1 MQEFAR
7 IFRGG
12 LMKPFLVSI
21 TVCVRDGFQWIDG
34 CLKALTEQTYPSVE
48 IIVVNDGST
57 DNARDLLD
65 SWNDPDGINGPPVR
79 VHHQPP
85 LGLAAGRQWALE
97 NAKGEW
103 VAITDIDVCVEQDWI
118 SNLVAETQPVSDE
131 ERVVAVTGRT
141 VFERSDDLI
150 SRFRSVDIA
159 SKYRSRPRRT
169 SLANG
174 PCSMFHRQS
183 LLDVGGFDPEWYHA
197 EDMEVSLRL
206 IASGGTIV
214 YAPEAL
220 VRHVPETGT
229 KRFLDKRRRDAR
241 AHMRIVRHYP
251 KSKRN
256 GPGFDFLGN
265 SAMVLVLF
273 PLWLAIF
280 ISGLPFL
287 YELILADTN
296 GIDEILKWWE
306 TKVLIVSF
314 VLLMVHE
321 FVLWRGPLGV
331 VNRTVMNS
339 TKNSKLVAMM
349 GVRRLTI
356 LWSVALWHGILLGCL
371 DAALGRHGHK
381 PLLKGKNR

>member
-1 MQEFAR
+1 ME
-7 IFRGG
+7 
-12 LMKPFLVSI
+12 PFLVSI
-21 TVCVRDGFQWIDG
+21 TDCVRNGSSWIDG
-34 CLKALTEQTYPSVE
+34 CLTALTEQTYPSLE

-57 DNARDLLD
+57 DNAEDVLD
-65 SWNDPDGINGPPVR
+65 SWNDPEGVNGPPVR

-97 NAKGEW
+97 AANGEW
-103 VAITDIDVCVEQDWI
+103 VAITDIDVCPEQDWI
-118 SNLVAETQPVSDE
+118 SNLVAETQPVSE
-131 ERVVAVTGRT
+131 EEHVVAVTGRT
-141 VFERSDDLI
+141 VFERADDLV
-150 SRFRSVDIA
+150 SRFRSVDVA

-183 LLDVGGFDPEWYHA
+183 LLGVGGFDPEWYHA

-206 IASGGTIV
+206 IESGGTIV

-251 KSKRN
+251 KSKRK

-280 ISGLPFL
+280 VSGLPFL
-287 YELILADTN
+287 YELIQADPDKM
-296 GIDEILKWWE
+296 DELMNWWE
-306 TKVLIVSF
+306 TKVLIGSF
-314 VLLMVHE
+314 VLLMIHE
-321 FVLWRGPLGV
+321 FILWRGPLGV
-331 VNRTVMNS
+331 VNRTVMNT
-339 TKNSKLVAMM
+339 TKNSKIVAMM

-356 LWSVALWHGILLGCL
+356 LWSIALWHGILLGCL
-371 DAALGRHGHK
+371 DAVRGKNGHK
-381 PLLKGKNR
+381 PLLKAKK

>member
-1 MQEFAR
+1 ME
-7 IFRGG
+7 
-12 LMKPFLVSI
+12 PFLVSI
-21 TVCVRDGFQWIDG
+21 TVCVRNGSSWIDG
-34 CLKALTEQTYPSVE
+34 CLTALTEQTYPSLE

-57 DNARDLLD
+57 DNAEDVLD
-65 SWNDPDGINGPPVR
+65 SWNDPEGVNGPPVR

-97 NAKGEW
+97 AANGEW
-103 VAITDIDVCVEQDWI
+103 VAITDIDVCPEQDWI
-118 SNLVAETQPVSDE
+118 SNLVAETQPVSE
-131 ERVVAVTGRT
+131 EEHVVAVTGRT
-141 VFERSDDLI
+141 VFERADDLV
-150 SRFRSVDIA
+150 SRFRSVDVA

-183 LLDVGGFDPEWYHA
+183 LLGVGGFDPEWYHA

-206 IASGGTIV
+206 IESGGTIV

-251 KSKRN
+251 KSKRK

-280 ISGLPFL
+280 VSGLPFL
-287 YELILADTN
+287 YELIQTDPDKM
-296 GIDEILKWWE
+296 DELMNWWE
-306 TKVLIVSF
+306 TKVLIGSF
-314 VLLMVHE
+314 VLLMIHE
-321 FVLWRGPLGV
+321 IILWRGPLGV
-331 VNRTVMNS
+331 VNRTVMNT
-339 TKNSKLVAMM
+339 TKNSKIVAMM

-356 LWSVALWHGILLGCL
+356 LWSIALWHGILLGCL
-371 DAALGRHGHK
+371 DAVRGKNGHK
-381 PLLKGKNR
+381 PLLKAKK